1 MKYFRRGE
9 IISQIRASL
18 DDYDESK
25 TVGDLFDDQFNSDY
39 YIIGSYKAAKALDS
53 DWQDDWSDLLNQYSV
68 DLPGVFGALQLVRHY
83 DEATIGIEDINVDDF
98 LDPERIANKVEYIL
112 AAYQMDQ
119 ILISNNLD
127 YESCLTNHVKTLL
140 LQ

>member
-25 TVGDLFDDQFNSDY
+25 TVGDLFDDLFNSDY

-53 DWQDDWSDLLNQYSV
+53 NWKDDWHDLLNQYSV
-68 DLPGVFGALQLVRHY
+68 DLPGVFGALQLVRY
-83 DEATIGIEDINVDDF
+83 YNEDTVGIEDISIDELLN
-98 LDPERIANKVEYIL
+98 PERIANKVEYIL
-112 AAYQMDQ
+112 AAYQMDKM
-119 ILISNNLD
+119 LIAHGLNYEARLSNR
-127 YESCLTNHVKTLL
+127 VKSLL

>member
-25 TVGDLFDDQFNSDY
+25 TVGDLFDDLFNSDY

-119 ILISNNLD
+119 ILISDNLD

-140 LQ
+140 SK

>member
-25 TVGDLFDDQFNSDY
+25 TVGDLFDDLFNSDY

-53 DWQDDWSDLLNQYSV
+53 N
-68 DLPGVFGALQLVRHY
+68 
-83 DEATIGIEDINVDDF
+83 
-98 LDPERIANKVEYIL
+98 
-112 AAYQMDQ
+112 
-119 ILISNNLD
+119 
-127 YESCLTNHVKTLL
+127 
-140 LQ
+140 

>member
-1 MKYFRRGE
+1 MKYFTRQE
-9 IISQIRASL
+9 IVNQIRASMN
-18 DDYDESK
+18 DYDESNNI
-25 TVGDLFDDQFNSDY
+25 GNLFDDLFNSDY
-39 YIIGSYKAAKALDS
+39 YIIDSYKAAKALDS
-53 DWQDDWSDLLNQYSV
+53 DWQDDWSGLLNQYSV

-83 DEATIGIEDINVDDF
+83 DEATIGIEDINVDEF

-140 LQ
+140 VQ

>member
-1 MKYFRRGE
+1 MEYFTRQE
-9 IISQIRASL
+9 IVDQIRASL

-25 TVGDLFDDQFNSDY
+25 TVGDLFDDLFNSDY

-53 DWQDDWSDLLNQYSV
+53 NWKDDWHDLLNQYSV

-140 LQ
+140 SK